1 MATEIGQALREARM
15 RQQIDMRAVEGATKI
30 RAKYLR
36 ALENEEWEIL
46 PGPAYVRSFL
56 RTYANFLSLDGDVL
70 VDEYRR
76 RYEEPEPQPY
86 ALAEPALREPRR
98 GGVRPPRSLS
108 VPDLSGGAV
117 AVIAAVIIIGFLLV
131 LGLTA
136 GSKDNGTG
144 EVAKRAA
151 AQHHKV
157 AAKPKPQPQPQ
168 QVSVRISPKQD
179 VWVCLIDDSRTA
191 RVNGVVLTPGDDQGP
206 FKSKRFDV
214 TFGNGFVGMQVNGK
228 DVGIPDSSSP
238 LGYEVTPEK
247 VRPLDP
253 TARPTCT

>member
-1 MATEIGQALREARM
+1 MPTEIGQALREARM
-15 RQQIDMRAVEGATKI
+15 RQQIDMRDVEGATKI

-76 RYEEPEPQPY
+76 RYEEPEPQPH
-86 ALAEPALREPRR
+86 ALAEPALRESRR
-98 GGVRPPRSLS
+98 GGGRPPRSIS
-108 VPDLSGGAV
+108 IPDLSGGAV

-136 GSKDNGTG
+136 GSKDNGSG
-144 EVAKRAA
+144 GVAKRTPAKHSKTTA
-151 AQHHKV
+151 P
-157 AAKPKPQPQPQ
+157 KPKPKPKD
-168 QVSVRISPKQD
+168 VSVRITPKQD
-179 VWVCLIDDSRTA
+179 VWVCLIDDTRSA
-191 RVNGVVLTPGDDQGP
+191 RVNGVVLTPGDNQGP
-206 FKSKRFDV
+206 FKSKRFEV
-214 TFGNGFVGMQVNGK
+214 TFGNGLVGMQVNGK
-228 DVGIPDSSSP
+228 NIRIPDSSSP

-253 TARPTCT
+253 AARPTCA